1 VTAFDSDAPNTLN
14 SKVNYRI
21 ESGAREKFTI
31 DANTGMVKLDDD
43 TNLDKDVYGSFY
55 TLKIVADDVAS
66 INNNQLTSTNS
77 IRNITATN
85 STENVCF
92 LMIEIQDVNNKK
104 PQFVSNT
111 K

>member
-1 VTAFDSDAPNTLN
+1 MTAFDLDAPNTLN

-21 ESGAREKFTI
+21 ESGAREKFSI

-55 TLKIVADDVAS
+55 TLKIVADDLAS
-66 INNNQLTSTNS
+66 ISNNQLT
-77 IRNITATN
+77 TAKSVHNVTN

-104 PQFVSNT
+104 PQFLSHT

>member
-1 VTAFDSDAPNTLN
+1 MTAVDSDAPNTLN

-31 DANTGMVKLDDD
+31 DANTGLVKLDDD
-43 TNLDKDVYGSFY
+43 TNLDKDAFGSFY
-55 TLKIVADDVAS
+55 TLKIVADDLAS
-66 INNNQLTSTNS
+66 INNNQLSTSKAVHNV
-77 IRNITATN
+77 TN
-85 STENVCF
+85 STQNVCY

-104 PQFVSNT
+104 PQFVSDT

>member
-1 VTAFDSDAPNTLN
+1 LDAPNTIN
-14 SKVNYRI
+14 SKINYRI
-21 ESGAREKFTI
+21 ESGAREKFSI

-43 TNLDKDVYGSFY
+43 TNLDKDLYGSFY
-55 TLKIVADDVAS
+55 TLKIAADDLAS
-66 INNNQLTSTNS
+66 INNKQLTTSKTFN
-77 IRNITATN
+77 NGTN

-104 PQFVSNT
+104 PEFVSET